1 MCLSSCAQCC
11 ILILCLLTCCCYC
24 CCCCFCCGKLA
35 PREHDGFE
43 GDGFEQD
50 GAGGYGGTGYSQ
62 GNTVPDGGG
71 VRLTV
76 GAERS
81 AAGARSQ
88 QRLRVP
94 SESGSESE
102 PPQEPQPTQLPPKP
116 APSEPLTAQS
126 PSDVVSSQPTA
137 REPLAAQLEASNSTV
152 ITIQTD
158 PNLSAE
164 SVSAAQ

>member
-1 MCLSSCAQCC
+1 MCVSSCAQCC

-43 GDGFEQD
+43 AEGDGFDQD

-62 GNTVPDGGG
+62 GSAMPDGGG

-81 AAGARSQ
+81 AAGAPPQ
-88 QRLRVP
+88 QRMRVP
-94 SESGSESE
+94 SESGSEPE
-102 PPQEPQPTQLPPKP
+102 PPEPQPTQLSPNS
-116 APSEPLTAQS
+116 ASSTAQP